1 MPEKGRGS
9 PFFKCWKHSLFLLE
23 GKTLPLHYFGA
34 ISMLKVWR
42 LLLPFVVCV
51 ALNLPTYLV
60 VRYFLFL
67 LVEGALRL
75 FSCNEGGVFTFFLRS
90 ECASYLILRIGLGLR
105 GVLRRRGHTNSAP
118 SSLETPDS
126 QPSSPQ

>member
-1 MPEKGRGS
+1 
-9 PFFKCWKHSLFLLE
+9 
-23 GKTLPLHYFGA
+23 
-34 ISMLKVWR
+34 MLKVWR